1 MTYEAPQVPEE
12 AALWTETTSNTK
24 TGPVPTLAI
33 GRTREESKASCVG
46 CKHLTNKTCYAQN
59 GTVAMGHN
67 AMVKAY
73 AKDPEPERRYS
84 LRRALANRRL
94 SAKMVR
100 LGSIGDPGALPGGY
114 LARVLDVIKG
124 EGLDPVGYTH
134 HWRGRPDLAGLLMAS
149 VDTLHEADEAIRAGF
164 RAAVVLPWDWKARR
178 FTTPEGHVGIV
189 CPAILKP
196 DVVTCNTC
204 RLCNGAKAGPV
215 IGFPDHGPKVRHLI
229 RKLKR
234 SKNNEQ

>member
-1 MTYEAPQVPEE
+1 MTYKAPQVPQES
-12 AALWTETTSNTK
+12 ALYTATTRNRK
-24 TGPVPTLAI
+24 TGNVPTMAI
-33 GRTREESKASCVG
+33 GRTRQESKDSCAG
-46 CKHLTNKTCYAQN
+46 CPFLDTGECYAQN

-67 AMVKAY
+67 SMVKGY
-73 AKDPEPERRYS
+73 QKKPERYS
-84 LRRALANRRL
+84 LKRALANRL
-94 SAKMVR
+94 ASAKMVR

-114 LARVLDVIKG
+114 LADVLDAITE

-149 VDTLHEADEAIRAGF
+149 VETLAQADQAIRAGF
-164 RAAVVLPWDWKARR
+164 RAAVVLPWNWTDQR
-178 FTTPEGHVGIV
+178 FKTPEGNAGIV

-204 RLCNGAKAGPV
+204 RMCNGAKAGPV

-229 RKLKR
+229 RKLKTN
-234 SKNNEQ
+234 KGAQEHD